1 MTRRPGSRGFTLI
14 EVLVAL
20 AIFGVM
26 SALAYMTLGQT
37 LNNSDMLNERMD
49 RLQAIQRAMTYLST
63 ELLLSLIHISE
74 PTRQDTRSRMP
85 SSS

>member
-1 MTRRPGSRGFTLI
+1 MTGASRTRGFTLI

-49 RLQAIQRAMTYLST
+49 RLQAIQSPALPRTSHC
-63 ELLLSLIHISE
+63 S
-74 PTRQDTRSRMP
+74 
-85 SSS
+85 

>member
-1 MTRRPGSRGFTLI
+1 MTGASRTRGFTLI

-49 RLQAIQRAMTYLST
+49 RLQAIHMSR
-63 ELLLSLIHISE
+63 
-74 PTRQDTRSRMP
+74 RSSPALPRT
-85 SSS
+85 SHCS

>member
-1 MTRRPGSRGFTLI
+1 MTGASRTRGFTLI

-49 RLQAIQRAMTYLST
+49 RLQAIQRLQLCRGLRTAAD
-63 ELLLSLIHISE
+63 
-74 PTRQDTRSRMP
+74 P
-85 SSS
+85 

>member
-1 MTRRPGSRGFTLI
+1 MRDLSHTRGFTLI

-20 AIFGVM
+20 AIFGVL

-49 RLQAIQRAMTYLST
+49 RLQSIQRPARSVLISGST
-63 ELLLSLIHISE
+63 
-74 PTRQDTRSRMP
+74 SRP
-85 SSS
+85 